1 MPVFDDEL
9 MGGDELVGVNDVDEF
24 GVGGGWGG
32 DVGLGSVFNELD
44 AMGGVE
50 DGLDG
55 FESLNPVDDFFMSDV
70 LGEGED
76 DPAIALRGDDL
87 ERFKW
92 RFQEAFRRAQGVM
105 RKIHDDTRLYREICA
120 MLPLVP
126 AYEGGPNVR
135 TPLTANKTEGVI
147 AHMRDAVEQ
156 NTIFSVTSQASGS
169 ASVTASFAVPLVE
182 SLLER
187 EINSSGSREK
197 LVGDSIKEAARVGT
211 AIARLSVARVGDEV
225 FQQVSDLIPLERFYV
240 DRVEVTNLNHV
251 TCFYSFEERLYNLE
265 DWAERG
271 MIDADALD
279 AVRPMLGGALTPSV
293 DAESDE
299 AFVSSSVFEEEN
311 QLVELVRG
319 YMRFRGEGGK
329 SELYECLMT
338 RNTMDVLAVRLNPFS
353 RAFDKPPILLW
364 RVGKKPKYLFGVGMA
379 ERLHPQQLIA
389 DNAINTH
396 IALNNLAASP
406 PFVYSAKGPF
416 GQIMS
421 SMGASGIVPGM
432 GIPVDGTPSDPG
444 FQQLDIV
451 NRGYAVQDYGLAQ
464 DMASQATF
472 SEESLGSPSGN
483 PRKTYG
489 QFSIEAQKGTI
500 RLRSDLNDFAY
511 DAAENGEMLLA
522 ALLAFKLQPAGVME
536 VSPGGK
542 LISFDELSVREWLQR
557 LQELVGEMQAAGEVA
572 DGGVLLNAWAEDR
585 LTSGTIPFARRGDLK
600 ISLRGTRIIAD
611 KLGELD
617 SLMNVA
623 LPLLTSFTDAAR
635 VDVFANRFMRQ
646 VFRAANVE
654 NPDLL
659 VPPEPSGAIEGMEAR
674 RELMAPMVS
683 LLETQSRR

>member
-1 MPVFDDEL
+1 MAEFDEVLNADEFMEPSGVNEFGDDGGGFGGVQLGGVFD
-9 MGGDELVGVNDVDEF
+9 G
-24 GVGGGWGG
+24 
-32 DVGLGSVFNELD
+32 LD
-44 AMGGVE
+44 AMGGFDDVE
-50 DGLDG
+50 DG
-55 FESLNPVDDFFMSDV
+55 FESLNEVGDFFMDDV
-70 LGEGED
+70 VGDGEGG
-76 DPAIALRGDDL
+76 PAIALRGDDF

-92 RFQEAFRRAQGVM
+92 RFQDAFRRAQVTM
-105 RKIHDDTRLYREICA
+105 AKIHDDTRLYREICA
-120 MLPLVP
+120 MLPLEP
-126 AYEGGPNVR
+126 AYEGGPNIR

-251 TCFYSFEERLYNLE
+251 TCFYTFEERLYNLE

-271 MIDADALD
+271 MIDKDALEE
-279 AVRPMLGGALTPSV
+279 VRPLLAGSLAASV
-293 DAESDE
+293 DSESDE
-299 AFVSSSVFEEEN
+299 AFVSSSRFEEEN

-319 YMRFRGEGGK
+319 YMRFRAEGGR

-338 RNTMDVLAVRLNPFS
+338 RNTMDVLAVRLNPFN

-364 RVGKKPKYLFGVGMA
+364 RVGARPNYLFGVGMA

-406 PFVYSAKGPF
+406 PFVYSAKGAF

-421 SMGASGIVPGM
+421 SMGSSGIVPGM
-432 GIPVDGTPSDPG
+432 GIPVDGTPNDPG

-464 DMASQATF
+464 EMASHATF

-500 RLRSDLNDFAY
+500 RLRSDLSDFAY

-542 LISFDELSVREWLQR
+542 LISFDELRVSEWLER
-557 LQELVGEMQAAGEVA
+557 LQELAGDMQAAGEVA
-572 DGGVLLNAWAEDR
+572 DAGVLLQEWAEDR

-617 SLMNVA
+617 ALMNVA
-623 LPLLTSFTDAAR
+623 LPLLTSFTEAAR
-635 VDVFANRFMRQ
+635 QDVHSNRFMRQ
-646 VFRAANVE
+646 ALRAANVE

-659 VPPEPSGAIEGMEAR
+659 VPPEPSGAVEGLDAR
-674 RELMAPMVS
+674 RALMDPMIG